1 MNLLFQKEMRLAMH
15 PASLGFLALSAL
27 LLVPNYPYYVT
38 FFYTS
43 LGIFFICL
51 GGRENKDVE
60 YSLLLPIAKIDAV
73 KARFLTVLFLELVQM
88 LLAVPFALLRQQMAV
103 PLNQVGIE
111 ANIAFFGFSFVMLG
125 IFNFVFFLV
134 YYKDVRQVGKAFL
147 IASTAV
153 FLYTAV
159 METLVHIVPFFALRL
174 DTLDPQFLTEKLTVL
189 VIGFILFLLLTFG
202 SARTAMKNF
211 EKQDV

>member
-1 MNLLFQKEMRLAMH
+1 MSLLFKKEMRLAMH

-60 YSLLLPIAKIDAV
+60 YSLLLPIAKTDAV
-73 KARFLTVLFLELVQM
+73 KARFLTV

-189 VIGFILFLLLTFG
+189 VLGFILFLLLTFG

>member
-1 MNLLFQKEMRLAMH
+1 M
-15 PASLGFLALSAL
+15 
-27 LLVPNYPYYVT
+27 T

-153 FLYTAV
+153 SLYTAV

>member
-1 MNLLFQKEMRLAMH
+1 MSLLFKKEMRLAMH
-15 PASLGFLALSAL
+15 PASLGFLSLSSL

-60 YSLLLPIAKIDAV
+60 YSLLLPIAKTDAV
-73 KARFLTVLFLELVQM
+73 KARFLTVLFLELIQM